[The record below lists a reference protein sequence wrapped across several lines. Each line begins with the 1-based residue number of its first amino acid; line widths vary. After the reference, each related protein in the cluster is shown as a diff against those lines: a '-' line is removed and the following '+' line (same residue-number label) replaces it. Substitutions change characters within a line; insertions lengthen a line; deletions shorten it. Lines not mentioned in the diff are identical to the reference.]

1 MKNWLY
7 ALLLTLPLG
16 ASANER
22 IVSIG
27 GDVTEI
33 IYALG
38 AEQQLVARDST
49 SLHPAATQALPDVGY
64 MRQLNAEGILS
75 LKPSLVIASELSQ
88 PSLVLKQVA
97 DSGVKVVMVPAQP
110 TLESI
115 PQKINTIAQALH
127 KESEGKVLTD
137 RYQQQVSAVAQQPL
151 PVKALFVLSH
161 GGMTAMAAGK
171 NTPADTVIRAAGLQ
185 NAMPVVVRYQP
196 LSQEGV
202 IASAPDL
209 LLISA
214 QGLHSLGSEE
224 KIWQLPGVALTP
236 AGKHRRVVVVDDM
249 AMLGFT
255 LETPALLTT
264 LRHAAEQVK

>member
-7 ALLLTLPLG
+7 SLLLVLPLG
-16 ASANER
+16 AGANER

-33 IYALG
+33 VYALG
-38 AEQQLVARDST
+38 AEQQLIARDST
-49 SLHPAATQALPDVGY
+49 SLHPQAATALPDVGY

-88 PSLVLKQVA
+88 PSLVLKQIA
-97 DSGVKVVMVPAQP
+97 DSGTKVILVPAQP

-115 PQKINTIAQALH
+115 PQKIAVIAQALN
-127 KESEGKVLTD
+127 KETEGKALTE
-137 RYQQQVSAVAQQPL
+137 RYQQQIGSLKKSEL
-151 PVKALFVLSH
+151 PVKALFILSH
-161 GGMTAMAAGK
+161 GGMSAMAAGK
-171 NTPADTVIRAAGLQ
+171 NTPADTVIRAAGMQ
-185 NAMPVVVRYQP
+185 NAMPDVVRYQP

-209 LLISA
+209 ILVSA
-214 QGLHSLGSEE
+214 AGVKGLGGEE
-224 KIWQLPGVALTP
+224 KIWQLPGLALTP
-236 AGKHRRVVVVDDM
+236 AGKQRRLVVVDDM

-255 LETPALLTT
+255 LETPALLNT
-264 LRHAAEQVK
+264 LRQAAEQVK